1 MKETICIAAGVIGG
15 FIAAL
20 FGGWNQAM
28 TTLIIFM
35 AIDYLT
41 GFLVAAVFHRSGKT
55 ETGALS
61 SDVGLRGIAKKGVML
76 LIVLVAA
83 RLDLLIGTTFI
94 RDTACIALI
103 LNELI
108 SIMENAGLMGV
119 PFPTVFQRAIDILQR
134 RAEEPAER
142 EDKP

>member
-1 MKETICIAAGVIGG
+1 MKETICIVFGLIGG
-15 FIAAL
+15 GIAAL

-35 AIDYLT
+35 AVDYAT
-41 GFLVAAVFHRSGKT
+41 GILLAAVFHRSSKT
-55 ETGALS
+55 ESGALS
-61 SDVGLRGIAKKGVML
+61 SDVGLKGLAKKGVML

-108 SIMENAGLMGV
+108 SIMENTGLMGV
-119 PFPTVFQRAIDILQR
+119 PFPPVFQKAIDILQKKTGG
-134 RAEEPAER
+134 
-142 EDKP
+142 EDR

>member
-1 MKETICIAAGVIGG
+1 MKEAICIAGGLIGG
-15 FIAAL
+15 GVAAL
-20 FGGWNQAM
+20 FGGWNQAL
-28 TTLIIFM
+28 TTLVIFM
-35 AIDYLT
+35 AVDYLT
-41 GFLVAAVFHRSGKT
+41 GFLVAAVFRRSEKT
-55 ETGALS
+55 ESGALS
-61 SDVGLRGIAKKGVML
+61 SDVGLRGLAKKGVML

-119 PFPTVFQRAIDILQR
+119 PFPKVFLQAIDVLQKKTG
-134 RAEEPAER
+134 EEDR
-142 EDKP
+142 